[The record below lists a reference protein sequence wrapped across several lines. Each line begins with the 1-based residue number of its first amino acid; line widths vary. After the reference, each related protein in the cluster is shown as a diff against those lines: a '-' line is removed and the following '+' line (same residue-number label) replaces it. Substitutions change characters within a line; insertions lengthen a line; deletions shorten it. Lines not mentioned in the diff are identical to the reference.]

1 MNITTIG
8 LDIAKKI
15 VFQLHGVDVNGNT
28 VAQTTQEESGT
39 GVIARCCFLADES
52 PTIQQEFQCQETVQ
66 VLKPVGFV
74 LCRFVGYSP
83 Q

>member
-39 GVIARCCFLADES
+39 GVTAGCCFLADES
-52 PTIQQEFQCQETVQ
+52 PTIQQEFQCQKTVQ
-66 VLKPVGFV
+66 FLKPMDFV
-74 LCRFVGYSP
+74 LCRFIGYLR